1 MFTFKDDPKCTRF
14 YFVNG
19 FKDGA
24 RVRMYATA
32 DASDC
37 FAKIKEYENEG
48 LKVTASLK
56 PSTIITKTG
65 QRIYC
70 D

>member
-32 DASDC
+32 DICDL
-37 FAKIKEYENEG
+37 FDKITEYEKEG
-48 LKVTASLK
+48 LKVTASIK
-56 PSTIITKTG
+56 PLTTITKTG
-65 QRIYC
+65 RRINC